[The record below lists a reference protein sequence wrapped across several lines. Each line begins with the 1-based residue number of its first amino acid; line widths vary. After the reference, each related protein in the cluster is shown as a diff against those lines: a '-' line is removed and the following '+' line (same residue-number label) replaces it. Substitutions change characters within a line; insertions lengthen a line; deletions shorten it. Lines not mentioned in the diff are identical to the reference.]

1 MKIFLLAL
9 FALYFAFEFIGSFA
23 AWVKSKTNKEYGL
36 RFIDTVCS
44 IGMILAFIKLVE
56 VLSK

>member
-36 RFIDTVCS
+36 RFIDTACA
-44 IGMILAFIKLVE
+44 IGIILAFIKLVE